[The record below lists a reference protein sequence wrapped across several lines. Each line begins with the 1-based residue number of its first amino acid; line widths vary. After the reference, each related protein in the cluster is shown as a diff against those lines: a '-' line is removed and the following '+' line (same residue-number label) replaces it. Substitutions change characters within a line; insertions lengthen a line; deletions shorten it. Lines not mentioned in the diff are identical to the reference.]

1 LTPLP
6 TLGVGVVCIPKL
18 EPLIEAAAD
27 LIDVIEVEPQT
38 LWRRAPGAD
47 ERYSVDGIRLG
58 RIKRLPGAKILHGV
72 GFPIGSI
79 RPPSRAQLP
88 PLREMI
94 DAIAPPW
101 MSEHLAFN
109 RAVHDGRILETGF
122 FLPPRQTPSGV
133 DAAVASIRSVA
144 SELPIPF
151 AIENGPSYLA
161 PRADEMP
168 DGAFVAE
175 IVERADCGLVL
186 DLHNAW
192 ANHRNG
198 RQPIGAFLAQL
209 PLDRVWEIHF
219 AGGMDYRGYWLD
231 AHCGDIAEEVI
242 DVARDLIPDL
252 ANLKALIFELTSSF
266 VDRVDPSTVGRALER
281 LRALWER
288 RRAAATPSMPFAR
301 AGEARRDDPRP
312 TPQEWEDTL
321 GAMAVGRAVEGPLAR
336 DIASDP
342 GLDIYRH
349 LVGEFRASTMIGV
362 LPFSGRLLLITLG
375 PERLEQLLAEFWR
388 QSPPEA
394 FGSREAQRFADYVAK
409 LDLDV
414 PLLAELLT
422 YDVAVVGALTENTSQ
437 SVRFR
442 HDPRPILSA
451 LADHRAPPPSGEADH
466 AAEITPDGITFYA
479 LETRTVEMIE

>member
-1 LTPLP
+1 VIGS
-6 TLGVGVVCIPKL
+6 LGVGVICIPKL

-38 LWRRAPGAD
+38 LWRRAEGAV
-47 ERYSVDGIRLG
+47 EQYRVDANRLV
-58 RIKRLPGAKILHGV
+58 RIKGLPGRKILHGV
-72 GFPIGSI
+72 GFPIGSV
-79 RPPSRAQLP
+79 RPPSAAQLP

-94 DAIAPPW
+94 DALAPPW

-109 RAVHDGRILETGF
+109 RAAYEGRLVETGF
-122 FLPPRQTPSGV
+122 LLPPRQTPAGV
-133 DAAVASIRSVA
+133 DAAVASIRSIA
-144 SELPIPF
+144 SALAIPF

-161 PRADEMP
+161 PRSDEMTE
-168 DGAFVAE
+168 GACVAE

-192 ANHRNG
+192 ASHRNG
-198 RQPIGAFLAQL
+198 RQPIDAFLAQI
-209 PLDRVWEIHF
+209 PLDRVWEIHL
-219 AGGMDYRGYWLD
+219 AGGMDYRGYWID
-231 AHCGDIAEEVI
+231 AHCGDIADEVI
-242 DVARDLIPDL
+242 EVAKDVIPDL

-266 VDRVDPSTVGRALER
+266 VDRVDPMTVRRALEQ

-288 RRAAATPSMPFAR
+288 RRPTPMAPIPR
-301 AGEARRDDPRP
+301 DRPGEGRRDDTGP

-321 GAMAVGRAVEGPLAR
+321 GALVIGRAAEGELAR
-336 DIASDP
+336 TITADP
-342 GLDIYRH
+342 GLDIYRY

-375 PERLEQLLAEFWR
+375 AERLEALLADFWR

-394 FGSREAQRFADYVAK
+394 FGSREARRFAEYLTK
-409 LDLDV
+409 LDLGV
-414 PLLAELLT
+414 PLLAELLA
-422 YDVAVVGALTENTSQ
+422 YDMALVAAFTEGTSQ

-451 LADHRAPPPSGEADH
+451 LAAHRAPQPGVEADH
-466 AAEITPDGITFYA
+466 AAEVTPDGIAFYA
-479 LETRTVEMIE
+479 LETRTVEVV